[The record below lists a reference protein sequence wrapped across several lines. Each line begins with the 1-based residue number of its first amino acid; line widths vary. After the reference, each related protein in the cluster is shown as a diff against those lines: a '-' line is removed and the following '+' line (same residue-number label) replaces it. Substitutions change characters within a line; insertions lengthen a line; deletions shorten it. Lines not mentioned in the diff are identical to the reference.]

1 MPDQIDGSTLDKTIR
16 PNEFTKVTLAIKDD
30 KQLSAHSTILATSS
44 HTTNN
49 EEGYGFP
56 CDKCDKSFPNE
67 KKAKDLHM
75 QTEHNIKT
83 LKATPGPVK
92 RSTTITRPKAK
103 GEVQTRASIKCSLC
117 SFVMQECAKYD

>member
-49 EEGYGFP
+49 EEGYGFS

-83 LKATPGPVK
+83 VKATPGPIK
-92 RSTTITRPKAK
+92 RSTTRI
-103 GEVQTRASIKCSLC
+103 SIKCGLC
-117 SFVMQECAKYD
+117 SFVCKSGPSMKKIYRNAPQ